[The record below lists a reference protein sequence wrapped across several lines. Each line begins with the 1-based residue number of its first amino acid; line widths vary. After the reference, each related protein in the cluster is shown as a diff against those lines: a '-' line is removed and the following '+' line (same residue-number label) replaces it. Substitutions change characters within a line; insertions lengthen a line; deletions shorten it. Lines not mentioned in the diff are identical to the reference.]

1 VKTCFRLELYCKAYY
16 CSTGQR
22 TVGSAV
28 KARMQPAP
36 AQALHPS
43 IQQLLQSH
51 QLQGLSFGSTVP
63 GGQAFS
69 LAATT
74 TGFPLGAPSTV
85 TRLDDAGALQFLAAA
100 TQQQPAFAL
109 QPPPKIEGLVD
120 PLRSLAGTPSVLPS
134 GLDAWKALG
143 VQQQVSGSLP
153 ISLPEQLPVASHRAQ
168 PTATVRS
175 SDSRSSSAYASR
187 HQAAEQRRRTRI
199 NER

>member
-1 VKTCFRLELYCKAYY
+1 VEACRLLSQPVAE
-16 CSTGQR
+16 
-22 TVGSAV
+22 
-28 KARMQPAP
+28 MQH

-43 IQQLLQSH
+43 IQQLLQSQ

-63 GGQAFS
+63 GGQAFN
-69 LAATT
+69 LAQTT
-74 TGFPLGAPSTV
+74 AGFPLGAPTGH
-85 TRLDDAGALQFLAAA
+85 DAGTLQFLAAA

-109 QPPPKIEGLVD
+109 QPPKIDGNLVD
-120 PLRSLAGTPSVLPS
+120 PLRSLAGTPSVLPA

-143 VQQQVSGSLP
+143 VQQPTVSGSLP
-153 ISLPEQLPVASHRAQ
+153 MSLPDQLPGSSHRAQ